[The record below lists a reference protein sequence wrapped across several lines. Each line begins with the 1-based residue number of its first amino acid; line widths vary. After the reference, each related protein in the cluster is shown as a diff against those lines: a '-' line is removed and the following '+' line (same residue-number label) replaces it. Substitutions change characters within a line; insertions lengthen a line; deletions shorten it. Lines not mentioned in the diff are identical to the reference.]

1 MTIKISLFQA
11 VHTGEKPFKCSECDR
26 SFRTQQELQAHMG
39 RHTGIKPFKCDL
51 CQKEFISAVT
61 FKRHA
66 IVHSG
71 KLFCGSKSTLINWET
86 LLWKQFPINVLSCFP
101 APASQERFFGETL
114 AHTNCKVLFMFARVL
129 HEHYLHVSNGK
140 AIFLMLETCEISFQV
155 LFSCFNLVLRYHPH
169 LFCLLILSRVFQV
182 KSHFSVN
189 NAVADLLDRP
199 TSRFIFLFTVMTNL
213 INVESVR
220 KCSHGLALSKSTS
233 VRTQVSHFLS

>member
-71 KLFCGSKSTLINWET
+71 KLFCGSKSTLINQET
-86 LLWKQFPINVLSCFP
+86 LLWKQFPINVLSYFP
-101 APASQERFFGETL
+101 APASQERFFLKTL

-140 AIFLMLETCEISFQV
+140 PIFLMLETCGISFQV
-155 LFSCFNLVLRYHPH
+155 LFSCFNLVL
-169 LFCLLILSRVFQV
+169 
-182 KSHFSVN
+182 
-189 NAVADLLDRP
+189 
-199 TSRFIFLFTVMTNL
+199 T
-213 INVESVR
+213 
-220 KCSHGLALSKSTS
+220 
-233 VRTQVSHFLS
+233 